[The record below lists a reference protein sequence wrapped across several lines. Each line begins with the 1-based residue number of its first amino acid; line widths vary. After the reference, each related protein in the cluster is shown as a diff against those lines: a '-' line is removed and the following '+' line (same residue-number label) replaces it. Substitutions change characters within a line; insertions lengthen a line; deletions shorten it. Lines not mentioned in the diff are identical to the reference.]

1 MNDSKKTDQ
10 SKTTQESQKN
20 IFVIFEY
27 ILIFAGIA
35 ILLFVSPHS
44 IWGDGSLRYS
54 AVSKLLTDGTILKTP
69 YSMIGPIF
77 SAPLWFLGKLI
88 KSPAWWCS
96 IYNLIVFTTGLF
108 IIYRICRKNIDN
120 GLLRKFLL
128 ILVFASMFPFHQTT
142 YYGEVFTAILVG
154 VGILAI
160 NQGYSSWGWCSIVLG
175 VVNTPASVIGLG
187 FVILAKML
195 KTRKW
200 RYVIILIIS
209 IGLILAE
216 SWLRR
221 GDPFN
226 SGYDGNAGFNTML
239 PYSGRPGFSYP
250 IFFGIISILFSFG
263 KGIFWFC
270 PGLLLPIRKNM
281 PEINKGLYESYK
293 LWIYFLIGLILVYS
307 KWWSWYGGWFW
318 GPRFFLFASIPAS
331 FALAAYLSAKHK
343 SIALNLFLLLILALS
358 FWIGINGVVFN
369 QNSLGIC
376 VAYKYALESLCW
388 YVPEFSVIFRPFV
401 VAKQLSPGDIIIITF
416 NSTVFIYLSIPLF
429 SQLVKKMIIKGKEF
443 KCLYLSCDKWKF

>member
-1 MNDSKKTDQ
+1 MNDLKKTDQ
-10 SKTTQESQKN
+10 TKIPKEPQN
-20 IFVIFEY
+20 RFFVIFEF
-27 ILIFAGIA
+27 ILIFTGII
-35 ILLFVSPHS
+35 ILFFVSRYS
-44 IWGDGSLRYS
+44 IFGDGRLRFY
-54 AVSKLLTDGTILKTP
+54 AVSKLFTDGTISQTP

-96 IYNLIVFTTGLF
+96 IYNFLVFITGLF
-108 IIYRICRKNIDN
+108 IIYRICRKSVDS

-160 NQGYSSWGWCSIVLG
+160 NHGYSSWGWCSIVLG
-175 VVNTPASVIGLG
+175 VVNTPASIVGLG

-195 KTRKW
+195 KTRRW
-200 RYVIILIIS
+200 RYVIIMAIS

-221 GDPFN
+221 GSIFD
-226 SGYDGNAGFNTML
+226 SGYGGNAGFPTML

-250 IFFGIISILFSFG
+250 MFFGIISILFSFG

-270 PGLLLPIRKNM
+270 PGLLLPVRKNM
-281 PEINKGLYESYK
+281 PAINKELYESYK

-331 FALAAYLSAKHK
+331 FALAAYLTSKHK
-343 SIALNLFLLLILALS
+343 SITLNLFLLIVLALS

-401 VAKQLSPGDIIIITF
+401 VSKQLSPGDITIIIF
-416 NSTVFIYLSIPLF
+416 NSMVFIYLSMPVF
-429 SQLVKKMIIKGKEF
+429 YQLAKKLIVKCKEF
-443 KCLYLSCDKWKF
+443 KNVYWDCEKWKL